1 MFNLVRKKIII
12 KEYNEILYYSDMK
25 VFLNFIINNN
35 KTNSFFFLI
44 HSNKN

>member
-25 VFLNFIINNN
+25 VFLNSIINNN
-35 KTNSFFFLI
+35 KTNSFFLLI